1 MVKIDKVL
9 ICGVKKGSIADEIGL
24 KKGDYIITL
33 NGEKIVD
40 ILDYKFNV
48 ADEYLEL
55 EIEHSDGT
63 VEIYE
68 IEKDESEDLGIIFE
82 SELIDEPRSCYNKC
96 IFCFMEQ
103 LPDNVRDTLVFK
115 DDDYR
120 LSFFSGNYIT
130 MTNMKDIDVDR
141 IIRYRLSPINIS
153 IHATDE
159 DVRCMM
165 LNNRH
170 AGKVLKYLDKLYN
183 AGIAINTQ
191 IVLCKGINDGKVLE
205 KTISDLA
212 KYAPVLKS
220 ICIVPV
226 GLSNNRAG
234 LYKLEPLSKEDCANT
249 IDLISKYQDDF
260 KKKFKTPL
268 VFLADEFYLKANRK
282 IPNYSDYGEFGQI
295 EDGIGMTALFEHD
308 FNKEIKLLKEKN
320 ISYNKKKTV
329 SIITGKIVEEYM
341 NKKARAIE
349 RRVKNLKI
357 NVIAVENE
365 YFGEMITV
373 TGLVTGRDILK
384 TINKL
389 KEEKKDIGE
398 YIILPRVMLKD
409 DEDIFLDDTRIEK
422 LQEDINLPIVVTD
435 GSAKVF
441 IDATIFDVEN
451 DKICKLG
458 CVDSRQSYE
467 NSTKQPH

>member
-1 MVKIDKVL
+1 MRTIDKVL
-9 ICGVKKGSIADEIGL
+9 IYDVKKDSIADEIGL

-55 EIEHSDGT
+55 EIEHNDGSI
-63 VEIYE
+63 EIYE
-68 IEKDESEDLGIIFE
+68 IEKDASEDLGIIFE
-82 SELIDEPRSCYNKC
+82 TELIDKPRSCYNNC
-96 IFCFMEQ
+96 IFCFMAQ

-159 DVRCMM
+159 KTRCMM

-170 AGKVLKYLDKLYN
+170 AGKVLGYLDKLYD
-183 AGIAINTQ
+183 AGISINTQ
-191 IVLCKGINDGKVLE
+191 VVLCKGINDGKILE
-205 KTISDLA
+205 KTITDLS

-226 GLSNNRAG
+226 GLSNNREG
-234 LYKLEPLSKEDCANT
+234 LYKLEALSSKDCADT
-249 IDLISKYQDDF
+249 IDLVLKYQEEF
-260 KKKFKTPL
+260 KKKYNTPL

-282 IPNYSDYGEFGQI
+282 MPNYSDYGEFGQI
-295 EDGIGMTALFEHD
+295 EDGIGMIALFEHD
-308 FNKEIKLLKEKN
+308 FKKEIKLLNDKN
-320 ISYNKKKTV
+320 IILKEPKTV

-341 NKKARAIE
+341 IKKARTIE
-349 RRVKNLKI
+349 KVVNNLKI
-357 NVIAVENE
+357 NVIAVENN
-365 YFGEMITV
+365 YFGEQITV
-373 TGLVTGRDILK
+373 TGLITGIDILNK
-384 TINKL
+384 INSL
-389 KEEKKDIGE
+389 KNSGENIGD
-398 YIILPRVMLKD
+398 YVILPQVMLKD
-409 DEDIFLDDTRIEK
+409 DEDIFLDDMLLKE
-422 LQEDINLPIVVTD
+422 LQEKIDLPIVVTD

-441 IDATIFDVEN
+441 IDAMLCDTNNKKIYKIGEN
-451 DKICKLG
+451 L
-458 CVDSRQSYE
+458 SRQSYE
-467 NSTKQPH
+467 NSIKN